1 MGNNR
6 ILDHNQC
13 KCSLTRPSKIKHQ
26 RIQEFRIVL
35 KWRKFSNNIWFK
47 NRIINKMIKN
57 LL

>member
-47 NRIINKMIKN
+47 NRIKMIKN